1 MEGTAGNEAF
11 EKNRPEEDQLLLLMK
26 TGDMD
31 GFRKLYER
39 TAKGVYSYALS
50 ILRHPQDAEEVMQDT
65 YLTAWR
71 RAGQYESEG
80 KPMAWLLTIA
90 RNLCYMRLRKQKD
103 HPCISYEELEEE
115 EPGELCLQIELAPE
129 KQMLL
134 KALGSLGEEERKIVL
149 LHDAGDMKHRE
160 IAEYLGYPLST
171 VLSKYRRALKRLQEL
186 VDGKAYSD
194 ENVTSAK
201 TEGLFEREIK
211 NLLTK
216 GKKGDIIDKSVK
228 QYRNE

>member
-1 MEGTAGNEAF
+1 MKRVTGDESF
-11 EKNRPEEDQLLLLMK
+11 EKSRSEEDRLLLLMK

-31 GFRKLYER
+31 GFRRLYEL

-71 RAGQYESEG
+71 QAGRYESEG

-90 RNLCYMRLRKQKD
+90 RNHCYMRLRKRND
-103 HPCISYEELEEE
+103 HPHISYEELEEE
-115 EPGELCLQIELAPE
+115 EPGELCSEIELAPE

-134 KALGSLGEEERKIVL
+134 DALGCLGEEERKIVL
-149 LHDAGDMKHRE
+149 LHDAGAMKHRE

-171 VLSKYRRALKRLQEL
+171 VLSRYRRAIKRLQRIM
-186 VDGKAYSD
+186 D
-194 ENVTSAK
+194 E
-201 TEGLFEREIK
+201 I
-211 NLLTK
+211 
-216 GKKGDIIDKSVK
+216 
-228 QYRNE
+228 